1 MPVKCL
7 YFCFVVLLTLNGES
21 HGHPPEPC
29 ATFALKNGRVEFAL
43 HKNGRPV
50 ANATIQIID
59 EKGAKF
65 GDGDTGA
72 EGQTAFPLPP
82 GSSFVVEIKAGERTA
97 DPIRLFKST
106 TGVEPAR
113 VLLSYGLRPCC
124 RSIKSARSTVVVA
137 NETEAPAAEEH
148 STFGRLWAPA
158 VVGVL
163 VFAIGMFL
171 LWRRCCHIGE
181 LASGSKHDG

>member
-59 EKGAKF
+59 GRVRNSA
-65 GDGDTGA
+65 
-72 EGQTAFPLPP
+72 TA
-82 GSSFVVEIKAGERTA
+82 T
-97 DPIRLFKST
+97 
-106 TGVEPAR
+106 PAR
-113 VLLSYGLRPCC
+113 KAKPLFRCRRLLFCGGNQGRRAHRGSHSALQKHYGR
-124 RSIKSARSTVVVA
+124 RAGASAAQLWS
-137 NETEAPAAEEH
+137 EALLPIHQVGEEH
-148 STFGRLWAPA
+148 CSRRERNRGAARKSIRRSGGCGRRRW
-158 VVGVL
+158 L
-163 VFAIGMFL
+163 VFGVCDRYVSALAAMLSHRRIGF
-171 LWRRCCHIGE
+171 GE
-181 LASGSKHDG
+181 QT